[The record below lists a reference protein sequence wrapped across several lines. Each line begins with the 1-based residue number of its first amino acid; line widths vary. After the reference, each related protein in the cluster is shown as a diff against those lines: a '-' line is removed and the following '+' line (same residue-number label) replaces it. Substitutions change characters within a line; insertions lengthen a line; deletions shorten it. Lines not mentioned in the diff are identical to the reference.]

1 MYCSCCFCICNAL
14 VERKKRK
21 KVQVRNSLLLLLTAT
36 IWGTAFVAQSVG
48 MDYVGPFTFT
58 FARSIVGGLFLIPCI
73 WFLRKINGKKEQLRI
88 SKAELLGGI
97 CCGIALFAA
106 SNFQQIGIAYTT
118 VGKAGF
124 ITALYVVIV
133 PLLGLFFKKKVP
145 GIIWFCV
152 ALSVVGLYLLCMTE
166 GSFTLAYGDFL
177 VFICAILFSAHILII
192 DYFSPKGD
200 GVIIACIQFFV
211 CGILSGI
218 IMPFVETVT
227 VGNIVAAGFPIL
239 YAGVLSSGIAYTLQI
254 VAQKD
259 VNPTVAS
266 LILCL
271 ESVVSALAG
280 WVILHEAL
288 TIRELLGCV
297 LMFVAIVLAQVPL
310 PNKKK

>member
-1 MYCSCCFCICNAL
+1 MKNI
-14 VERKKRK
+14 
-21 KVQVRNSLLLLLTAT
+21 LLLFLTAT

-48 MDYVGPFTFT
+48 MDHVGPFTFT
-58 FARSIVGGLFLIPCI
+58 FARSIIGGLFLIPCI
-73 WFLRKINGKKEQLRI
+73 CFLRKWSGKTEKVQVTKVEWV
-88 SKAELLGGI
+88 GGI
-97 CCGIALFAA
+97 CCGIALCAA

-133 PLLGLFFKKKVP
+133 PIFGLFLKKKVP

-152 ALSVVGLYLLCMTE
+152 GLSVIGLYLLCMTE

-177 VFICAILFSAHILII
+177 VFICAILFSVHILVI

-200 GVIIACIQFFV
+200 GVVISCIQFLV
-211 CGILSGI
+211 CGLISGI
-218 IMPFVETVT
+218 IVLFTETLR
-227 VGNIVAAGFPIL
+227 AADLLAAIGPIL
-239 YAGVLSSGIAYTLQI
+239 YAGVLSSGVAYTLQI

-271 ESVVSALAG
+271 ESVISALAG

-288 TIRELLGCV
+288 NARELFGCL
-297 LMFVAIVLAQVPL
+297 LMFAAIVLVQIPVP
-310 PNKKK
+310 KKK

>member
-1 MYCSCCFCICNAL
+1 MKNI
-14 VERKKRK
+14 
-21 KVQVRNSLLLLLTAT
+21 LLLFLTAT

-48 MDYVGPFTFT
+48 MDHVGPFTFT
-58 FARSIVGGLFLIPCI
+58 FARSIIGGLFLIPCI
-73 WFLRKINGKKEQLRI
+73 CFLRKWSGKTEKVQVTKVEWV
-88 SKAELLGGI
+88 GGI
-97 CCGIALFAA
+97 CCGIALCAA

-133 PLLGLFFKKKVP
+133 PIFGLFLKKKVP

-152 ALSVVGLYLLCMTE
+152 GLSVIGLYLLCMTE

-177 VFICAILFSAHILII
+177 VFICAILFSVHILVI

-200 GVIIACIQFFV
+200 GVVISCIQFLV
-211 CGILSGI
+211 CGLISGI
-218 IMPFVETVT
+218 IVLFTETLR
-227 VGNIVAAGFPIL
+227 AADLLAAIGPIL
-239 YAGVLSSGIAYTLQI
+239 YAGVLSSGVAYTLQI

-271 ESVVSALAG
+271 ESVISALAG

-288 TIRELLGCV
+288 NARELFGCL
-297 LMFVAIVLAQVPL
+297 LMFAAIVLAQIPVP
-310 PNKKK
+310 KKK